1 MAKKATRLHF
11 TEDDLKD
18 SKVRRAA
25 EKAEKAA
32 DKADRA
38 HREAS
43 EETETES
50 GIAGG
55 CQQKEKVPG

>member
-25 EKAEKAA
+25 KKAG
-32 DKADRA
+32 
-38 HREAS
+38 
-43 EETETES
+43 ES
-50 GIAGG
+50 GG
-55 CQQKEKVPG
+55 QSRPRY

>member
-25 EKAEKAA
+25 KKAEKAA

-38 HREAS
+38 IKKLPKN
-43 EETETES
+43 
-50 GIAGG
+50 GN
-55 CQQKEKVPG
+55 